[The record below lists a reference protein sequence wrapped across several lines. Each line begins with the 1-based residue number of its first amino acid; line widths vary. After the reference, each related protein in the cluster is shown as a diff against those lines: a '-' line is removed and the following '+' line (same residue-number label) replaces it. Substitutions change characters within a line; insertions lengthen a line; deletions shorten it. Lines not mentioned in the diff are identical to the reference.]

1 MKRKI
6 VVSELVR
13 EPQPQPP
20 PPTPPVDP
28 PLDTEMSFLSH
39 ANETHFHKN
48 SFELSLVLK
57 VRVIGTRKWPFFQAI
72 ST

>member
-6 VVSELVR
+6 VVSELVTR
-13 EPQPQPP
+13 TPTPP
-20 PPTPPVDP
+20 PPPLPVAS

-57 VRVIGTRKWPFFQAI
+57 VRVIGTRKWPFFKAI